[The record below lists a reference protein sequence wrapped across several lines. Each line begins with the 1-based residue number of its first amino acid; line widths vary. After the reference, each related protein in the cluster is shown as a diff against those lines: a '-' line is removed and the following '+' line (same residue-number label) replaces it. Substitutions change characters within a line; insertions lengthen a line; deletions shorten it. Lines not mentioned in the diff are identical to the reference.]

1 VRALFDQALA
11 SLKNK
16 KVPVEKKQTGSPR
29 VTNSNLSK
37 ENICRK
43 LGKFVD
49 HFDPGRFLLWK
60 ILVGTTI
67 YTAFICWIDVH
78 GFPAKKTIEANAAM
92 SISAVLGLLLIFRNN
107 SAYER
112 WWEGRKLWGQLVN
125 ESRNL
130 ALKTRSYA
138 EDLDPAQRAEFAT
151 LIAGFALSLK
161 DQLRGLRDPEL
172 LAQMSIPVDIEHP
185 PSAIALEIYK
195 RLKRWRKE
203 GIIDQWEQLQLDQH
217 AKTLMDICGGAER
230 ILKSPIAGSYKVL
243 LWLGLILNS
252 VCLPWLLVP
261 LFHWWSIAIMVVS
274 SYFIFAL
281 ELLAE
286 EVERPFDDLPND
298 LPLGAICET
307 IMSFAAQSCPLN
319 RTKVAP

>member
-1 VRALFDQALA
+1 MSDSTLSKDNLC
-11 SLKNK
+11 K
-16 KVPVEKKQTGSPR
+16 KVS
-29 VTNSNLSK
+29 
-37 ENICRK
+37 
-43 LGKFVD
+43 KFVD
-49 HFDPGRFLLWK
+49 HFDPGRYLLWK
-60 ILVGTTI
+60 ILVGTTV

-78 GFPAKKTIEANAAM
+78 GFPAKKTIEANAAL

-112 WWEGRKLWGQLVN
+112 WWEGGKLWGQLVN

-138 EDLDPAQRAEFAT
+138 QDLSPSERAEFAT
-151 LIAGFALSLK
+151 LNAGFAVSLK

-172 LAQMSIPVDIEHP
+172 LAAMGIPIDIEHP
-185 PSAIALEIYK
+185 PSAIALEVYK
-195 RLKRWRKE
+195 RLRRWRKD
-203 GIIDQWEQLQLDQH
+203 GIIDQWEQLQLDEH

-252 VCLPWLLVP
+252 LCLPWFLVP

-274 SYFIFAL
+274 SYFVFAL

-298 LPLGAICET
+298 LPLDSICDT
-307 IMSFAAQSCPLN
+307 IRSSAKQSLEVEYKNVPL
-319 RTKVAP
+319 ALSGEA